1 MSMPNWLITW
11 LVTGASADLLFL
23 VECYLLHT
31 GMVISCIYGL
41 AFPPYVL
48 GGLIYF
54 VYRVKQERNRLRE
67 YGRL

>member
-1 MSMPNWLITW
+1 
-11 LVTGASADLLFL
+11 
-23 VECYLLHT
+23 
-31 GMVISCIYGL
+31 MVGKVLQTNFNRETRFAGRRISIIILCIYGL